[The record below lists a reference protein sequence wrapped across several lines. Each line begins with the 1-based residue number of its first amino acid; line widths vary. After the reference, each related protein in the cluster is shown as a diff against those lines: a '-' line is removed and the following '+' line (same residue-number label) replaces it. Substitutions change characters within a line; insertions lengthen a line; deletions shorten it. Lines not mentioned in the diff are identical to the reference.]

1 MDSPPCPQG
10 YVNCGTFSPT
20 QSRRS
25 RLEQRVNQ
33 PRCSSNRE
41 RHDIREGRDKR
52 VALILLFLRSIS
64 ATRWPSSTAGSLLL
78 ILFTLS
84 ELFVL
89 DLLLP
94 WIYWVR
100 DYGLTRRASTHRE
113 RKGTNNNQVP
123 RRHERA

>member
-33 PRCSSNRE
+33 PRRSSNRE
-41 RHDIREGRDKR
+41 RHDIRECRDER
-52 VALILLFLRSIS
+52 AVFILLFLRSIS
-64 ATRWPSSTAGSLLL
+64 TTSWRSSTAGSLFLL
-78 ILFTLS
+78 LFTLS

-100 DYGLTRRASTHRE
+100 DYGLTRRASTHTE
-113 RKGTNNNQVP
+113 R
-123 RRHERA
+123 